1 MSSLAAGHKVL
12 LPALVEELAKQG
24 RPDILVFCGGVI
36 PAQDYDFLKEHG
48 QEPKSE
54 CFIPTVVDALIHA
67 DRADCAVLPTSSSWF
82 GMTYPGDKPMVV
94 EGINKLIQQ
103 GVYPEKL
110 N

>member
-1 MSSLAAGHKVL
+1 MT
-12 LPALVEELAKQG
+12 ED
-24 RPDILVFCGGVI
+24 RFI
-36 PAQDYDFLKEHG
+36 DFLKEHG

-67 DRADCAVLPTSSSWF
+67 DRADCKVLPTTSTWF
-82 GMTYPGDKPMVV
+82 GVTYPDDKPMVV
-94 EGINKLIQQ
+94 EGINKLIKQ